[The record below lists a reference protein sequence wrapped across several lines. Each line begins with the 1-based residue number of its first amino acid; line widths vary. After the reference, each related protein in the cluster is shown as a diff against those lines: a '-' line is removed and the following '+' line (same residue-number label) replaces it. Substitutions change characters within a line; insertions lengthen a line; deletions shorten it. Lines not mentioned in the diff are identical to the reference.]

1 MQVSCGPVPTFVIGW
16 ASAASPHREAS
27 CNHEDEN
34 AEQHHQAVQQGLHVY
49 RCLLMLLLLLC
60 YPSFSNVGCCLFEA
74 MLLQRVLVVA
84 EECTTALD
92 WREHSASSTAEEVE
106 SIIKLSTH
114 VDSTAHTLFCID
126 SDAKLSP
133 WALEALSVLEI
144 LRVGADSLDLQVLR
158 VFGEPRGIGS
168 TEGDFELE
176 WLPEFLQSR
185 VQPELVG

>member
-1 MQVSCGPVPTFVIGW
+1 
-16 ASAASPHREAS
+16 
-27 CNHEDEN
+27 
-34 AEQHHQAVQQGLHVY
+34 
-49 RCLLMLLLLLC
+49 
-60 YPSFSNVGCCLFEA
+60 

-84 EECTTALD
+84 EECATALD
-92 WREHSASSTAEEVE
+92 WREYSASSTAEEVE

-114 VDSTAHTLFCID
+114 VDSTAHTLFGID